1 MRVLVVEDE
10 HKIAQSIKKGLEMER
25 FVVDVVYTGQ
35 EGLDFATTEEYDVI
49 IFGPDAAWH

>member
-35 EGLDFATTEEYDVI
+35 EGLDFATTE
-49 IFGPDAAWH
+49 